1 MNKSVLETKPYRL
14 LAGKRFKI
22 VILILVL
29 QILFTGPL
37 GMDVY
42 SWGAFRGIARFAKV
56 TETHQDIIRAA
67 YGLLMR
73 DPVMSRARLM
83 FLGDNSFLNADDIL
97 QYEGIDVIPDVS
109 SGLYTTFGPG
119 PDADGSAPFSWHW
132 YNPRT
137 FSGYAP
143 RAASNHYIDFALA
156 TLQTTF
162 DRERALK
169 GMAWS
174 AHFVADMTVP
184 YHVNGVPYFN
194 ENPKLEPG
202 PCILSEE
209 DSGPLYL
216 CNLTPSLLL
225 PSSQANKEQYWGYG
239 LNKDFTR
246 SFETFKK
253 VRENASLMDDGVNPI
268 DWFDPWYWNGSIISD
283 ARSSH
288 ATFEANAHI
297 AWLEKGG
304 LLNPIFSGTG
314 QYDKLWENGL
324 PDYEFSGNAA
334 GIQSEQ
340 VWRFASRVADR
351 TRENSQYL
359 FLSPADGIIEAVF
372 GVYTVWRSAW
382 SALQPVIDIEPDITD
397 PGKIIIRTS
406 AYNHAQEACQN
417 VKIRLTIMDGSAIY
431 FQNSIPL
438 TDNLPGT
445 VAASIDW
452 NVPIER
458 NKNYTIFTEVVG
470 AYSKTPDLQYAY
482 CSNVYESDSEPQ
494 TEEQEVFG
502 DNRWIQNAF
511 TGDIYYL
518 PEGTSQLPD
527 FSALNSVGKIYAK
540 ILNIP
545 ERPFD
550 TGFPNVTSR
559 FEWFAI
565 RYTGDIRI
573 RSSQEGEYTF
583 KLTSDDGSRLIID
596 NKIIINNDGQHPTSA
611 GEGSIFLTEGIHQVT
626 IEYFQGPRLYVALIF
641 EVRPPGAWSFS
652 PFNKDDY

>member
-1 MNKSVLETKPYRL
+1 MNRFVLEPKPFRP
-14 LAGKRFKI
+14 LAGKRIKI
-22 VILILVL
+22 IALIIFL
-29 QILFTGPL
+29 QILFAGPL
-37 GMDVY
+37 CFDGY
-42 SWGAFRGIARFAKV
+42 SWGAFRGIFRFAKV
-56 TETHQDIIRAA
+56 TDTHQDIIRAA
-67 YGLLMR
+67 YGLILR
-73 DPVMSRARLM
+73 DPVMSKARLM
-83 FLGDNSFLNADDIL
+83 FLGDNSFLTVDEIL
-97 QYEGIDVIPDVS
+97 QYEGIDAMIDGS
-109 SGLYTTFGPG
+109 LGLYTTFGPG

-143 RAASNHYIDFALA
+143 RAAGDHYYDFALA
-156 TLQTTF
+156 TIQTTF
-162 DRERALK
+162 NRDRALK

-184 YHVNGVPYFN
+184 YHVNGVPYF
-194 ENPKLEPG
+194 EGNPKLEPG
-202 PCILSEE
+202 PCILSGD
-209 DSGPLYL
+209 DSGPLFL
-216 CNLTPSLLL
+216 CNLTPSPLL
-225 PSSQANKEQYWGYG
+225 PSSQANQEQYWGYG
-239 LNKDFTR
+239 LNKDFTK
-246 SFETFKK
+246 SFATFKR
-253 VRENASLMDDGVNPI
+253 VREGTSLMDNGVNPL

-297 AWLEKGG
+297 AWLEAGG
-304 LLNPIFSGTG
+304 VLNPVFSGPG
-314 QYDKLWENGL
+314 QYDNLWQNGI
-324 PDYEFSGNAA
+324 PDYEFSGKAA

-340 VWRFASRVADR
+340 VWKFASRVAGR

-372 GVYTVWRSAW
+372 AVYSVWRSAW
-382 SALQPVIDIEPDITD
+382 SALQPVIEFEPDITD

-406 AYNHAQEACQN
+406 VYNHAPEDCQN
-417 VKIRLTIMDGSAIY
+417 VKIKLTIMDGSAVY

-452 NVPIER
+452 NVPVER
-458 NKNYTIFTEVVG
+458 NKNYTVFTEVAG

-482 CSNVYESDSEPQ
+482 CSNVYESGSIPE

-502 DNRWIQNAF
+502 DNRWIQNAL

-527 FSALNSVGKIYAK
+527 FSSLTSVGKIYTK

-545 ERPFD
+545 ERAFD
-550 TGFPNVTSR
+550 SGFPNVTSR

-573 RSSQEGEYTF
+573 RPEQEGNYSF
-583 KLTSDDGSRLIID
+583 RLTSDDGSRLIID
-596 NKIIINNDGQHPTSA
+596 NKIVINNDGQHPTSA
-611 GEGSIFLTEGIHQVT
+611 AEGSIFLTEGIHQVT
-626 IEYFQGPRLYVALIF
+626 IDYFQGPRLHVALIF
-641 EVRPPGAWSFS
+641 EVQPPGAWSFS
-652 PFNKDDY
+652 IFNKDDY

>member
-1 MNKSVLETKPYRL
+1 MIMKTAHLR
-14 LAGKRFKI
+14 LAGKRFRI
-22 VILILVL
+22 VVLILVL
-29 QILFTGPL
+29 QILFIGPL
-37 GMDVY
+37 VRDVY

-56 TETHQDIIRAA
+56 TDTHQDIIRAA
-67 YGLLMR
+67 YGLLLR

-83 FLGDNSFLNADDIL
+83 YLGDNSFLNVDDIL
-97 QYEGIDVIPDVS
+97 QYEGIDAIIDGS
-109 SGLYTTFGPG
+109 LGLYTTFGPG
-119 PDADGSAPFSWHW
+119 PDADGSTQFSWHW

-143 RAASNHYIDFALA
+143 RAASNQYFDFVLA

-162 DRERALK
+162 DRVRALK

-184 YHVNGVPYFN
+184 YHVNGIPYITEIPAF
-194 ENPKLEPG
+194 ESG

-209 DSGPLYL
+209 DSGPLFL
-216 CNLTPSLLL
+216 CNLTPSFLL
-225 PSSQANKEQYWGYG
+225 PSSQECKEQYRGYG
-239 LNKDFTR
+239 LDKDFTK
-246 SFETFKK
+246 SFATFKRI
-253 VRENASLMDDGVNPI
+253 RENTTLMDGGVNPI

-304 LLNPIFSGTG
+304 LLNPVFSGTG

-340 VWRFASRVADR
+340 VWRFASKVAGR

-359 FLSPADGIIEAVF
+359 FLSPAEGIIEAVF
-372 GVYTVWRSAW
+372 AVYSVWRSAW
-382 SALQPVIDIEPDITD
+382 SALQPVIEIKPDFTD
-397 PGKIIIRTS
+397 PGKINITTS
-406 AYNHAQEACQN
+406 VYNHAPEECQN
-417 VKIRLTIMDGSAIY
+417 VKIKLTIMDGQVIY
-431 FQNSIPL
+431 FQNDIPL

-458 NKNYTIFTEVVG
+458 NKSYTVFVETVG
-470 AYSKTPDLQYAY
+470 AYLHTPDMQYAY
-482 CSNVYESDSEPQ
+482 STYFYAPIAEAQ
-494 TEEQEVFG
+494 TDEQEVFG
-502 DNRWIQNAF
+502 NNGWIQNAF

-527 FSALNSVGKIYAK
+527 FSSLTSVGKIYTK

-545 ERPFD
+545 ERAFD
-550 TGFPNVTSR
+550 SGFPNVTSR

-565 RYTGDIRI
+565 RYTGEIRI
-573 RSSQEGEYTF
+573 RQSQEGNYSF

-596 NKIIINNDGQHPTSA
+596 NKVVINNDGQHPTSA
-611 GEGSIFLTEGIHQVT
+611 VEGSIFLSEGIHQVT
-626 IEYFQGPRLYVALIF
+626 IDYFQGPRLFVALIF
-641 EVRPPGAWSFS
+641 EVQPPGAWSFS
-652 PFNKDDY
+652 AFNKDDY